1 MLGFSPRKGRRRT
14 PFQVAL
20 NNVIDRTRPAITE
33 LLKLSLAVAAFGA
46 ALWGLD
52 QAQSQQFRQPEYRQY
67 VSFEL
72 IDAPAGVA
80 GLVEQELAE
89 FRDRDW
95 IDSALCEQV
104 ARRLAGCPWVET
116 VKRVSK
122 AEPGLIYVQ
131 CDYRRPQALVQRGE
145 YFYVVDEYGVR
156 LPGVYGYQPGWILVQ
171 GVSRAA
177 PDPGETWPG
186 NDIAAGLR
194 LAGMILEQS
203 YAGQVVAVSVHNYG
217 GREDPYRSH
226 IELVTDSDGNRI
238 LWGSAPGEELEEN
251 SADQKLRILAE
262 NFRRHGRIDAHQ
274 PRIDISVYPSRFL
287 IPA

>member
-1 MLGFSPRKGRRRT
+1 VT
-14 PFQVAL
+14 L
-20 NNVIDRTRPAITE
+20 NNLIDRARPVITE
-33 LLKLSLAVAAFGA
+33 LLKLTAAAAAFGA
-46 ALWGLD
+46 VIWGLD
-52 QAQSQQFRQPEYRQY
+52 RAQSQQFGQPEYRQY
-67 VSFEL
+67 ASFEL

-80 GLVEQELAE
+80 NLIKQELAD
-89 FRDRDW
+89 FYDRDW
-95 IDSALCEQV
+95 IDDALCEQV
-104 ARRLAGCPWVET
+104 ARRLADSPWVET

-122 AEPGLIYVQ
+122 AEPGLIRVQ
-131 CDYRRPQALVQRGE
+131 CDYRRPQALIQHGE
-145 YFYVVDEYGVR
+145 YFYMVDEYGVR
-156 LPGVYGYQPGWILVQ
+156 LPGVYDYQPGWILVQ

-177 PDPGETWPG
+177 PDPGETWLG

-194 LAGMILEQS
+194 LAGMILGQS
-203 YAGQVVAVSVHNYG
+203 YARQVVAVSVHNYG

-238 LWGSAPGEELEEN
+238 LWGSAPGEEIEEN
-251 SADQKLRILAE
+251 SAEQKLRILAE